1 MKKTYIILITII
13 VFGAAAIVL
22 YPSKKQEKVT
32 VTKDTTQTST
42 TNATLP
48 SESTTVSPPQ
58 SSLKDG
64 QYNGTA
70 ESTPYGD
77 VKIAIV
83 VQSGKITNVNY
94 LTMPNTDSHSAQL
107 SQRASSSLTKQ
118 TITAQS
124 ANIDGVSGATY
135 TSEAYITSL
144 QAAIDA
150 AKGV

>member
-1 MKKTYIILITII
+1 
-13 VFGAAAIVL
+13 
-22 YPSKKQEKVT
+22 
-32 VTKDTTQTST
+32 
-42 TNATLP
+42 
-48 SESTTVSPPQ
+48 
-58 SSLKDG
+58 
-64 QYNGTA
+64 
-70 ESTPYGD
+70 YGD